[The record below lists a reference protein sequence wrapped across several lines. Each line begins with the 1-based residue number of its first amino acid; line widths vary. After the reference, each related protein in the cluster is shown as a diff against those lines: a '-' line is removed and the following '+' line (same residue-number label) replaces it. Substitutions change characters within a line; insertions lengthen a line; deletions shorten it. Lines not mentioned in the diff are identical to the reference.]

1 MTEGSPSSMRRA
13 SDSSQLICIRTEPAA
28 RLREEGADW
37 QDAAR
42 TDETGHL
49 HAERRERDQVDN
61 AEQTQK
67 EPARKD
73 KGQSQ

>member
-1 MTEGSPSSMRRA
+1 V
-13 SDSSQLICIRTEPAA
+13 ICIGTEHAVRP
-28 RLREEGADW
+28 REEGADW

-49 HAERRERDQVDN
+49 HAERGERDQVDN

-67 EPARKD
+67 EPARRD